1 MLAVIAEGDEVV
13 LKIRDVMSTRPFT
26 LSPDDTLQEA
36 AAMFMKHGIDGSPVV
51 DQELHL
57 LGLVT
62 KMHLYR
68 AIVDPQ
74 HLTLPVKEIMSKEV
88 FALQEEMPV
97 QILRELTFGRFP
109 VLSQGKVTGMVTKS
123 DENDVLLHELKD
135 VGNQM
140 QAVLDAA
147 YNSIVSIDGNNII
160 RIFNRSAEELFGI
173 KKEDA
178 IGRPYTEVF
187 PEGALHEILDTGSV
201 VKNRKFNYNGRTIQ
215 SNQTPIINEDG
226 TVAGAVA
233 VGQDVSDLENTYRE
247 LTLTKEMKQKM
258 DTLVS
263 SSLDSFFVADK
274 EGIVLN
280 VNEAYTR
287 ITGIQAEDI
296 LGRSMYELVDQG
308 FYKQAATLMVL
319 ETQQPVMYKETTA
332 TGRVALF
339 TGIPI
344 FDEAGELSNVMVN
357 IRDIT
362 DLESV
367 SGELEKTQEVK
378 EQLNTV
384 IQSSFDGIVETDD
397 QGNILI
403 INDAY
408 ARITGINREEMIG
421 RNVQDL
427 VRNGYYDRS
436 VSLMVIEQGKPV
448 TIEQKLKTG
457 KKLLVTGNPV
467 FNERG
472 KLIRIITNARDLT
485 ELEQLRQDMEQAQ
498 ELSRH
503 YQEELRKMRI
513 SQESN
518 FVAESQQSKDIID
531 LIMRVGKVDTTVLI
545 QGESGVG
552 KEIVAQQLH
561 KHSPRF
567 QQPFIKINCAAIPES
582 LLESELFGYE
592 AGAFTGASKNGKMG
606 IFELANK
613 GSLFLDEIGDIPL
626 HIQVKLLRVLQE
638 GEFTRVGGSKAI
650 QVDVRVIAA
659 TNRDLAKMVAEGK
672 FREDLY
678 YRLNV
683 IPVYVPPLRERK
695 EEIAPLVRH
704 FEQMFNQKYG
714 FDKSITASALGIL
727 MEYNW
732 PGNIRELRN
741 VIERAL
747 VANPDMVID
756 NFSFLKLDQSDKY
769 LKPAND
775 CGPINLQQEVE
786 DFEKQ
791 MIKKYVEKYGSL
803 RKAARLLGSSQT
815 TIWRKA
821 NQYGIITHMA
831 NEQIRNN

>member
-1 MLAVIAEGDEVV
+1 
-13 LKIRDVMSTRPFT
+13 MSTRPFT

-36 AAMFMKHGIDGSPVV
+36 AAMFMKHGVDGAPVV

-74 HLTLPVKEIMSKEV
+74 YLTLPVKEIMSKEV
-88 FALQEEMPV
+88 FALHEEMPV
-97 QILRELTFGRFP
+97 QILRDLTLDTFP

-173 KKEDA
+173 TKEDA

-201 VKNRKFNYNGRTIQ
+201 VKNRKFNYNGRTIR
-215 SNQTPIINEDG
+215 SNQTPIIDEDG

-339 TGIPI
+339 TGIPV

-408 ARITGINREEMIG
+408 ARITGINREEVIG
-421 RNVQDL
+421 RNVQEL

-592 AGAFTGASKNGKMG
+592 SGAFTGASKNGKMG

-704 FEQMFNQKYG
+704 FEQMFNEKYG

-756 NFSFLKLDQSDKY
+756 NFSFLKLDQSDKF

-831 NEQIRNN
+831 NGETRNN

>member
-1 MLAVIAEGDEVV
+1 M
-13 LKIRDVMSTRPFT
+13 KIRDVMSTRPFT

-36 AAMFMKHGIDGSPVV
+36 AAMFMKHGIDGAPVV

-74 HLTLPVKEIMSKEV
+74 NLTLPVKEIMSKEV

-436 VSLMVIEQGKPV
+436 VSLMVMEQGKPV

-513 SQESN
+513 SEESN

-659 TNRDLAKMVAEGK
+659 TNRDLGKMVAEAK

-704 FEQMFNQKYG
+704 FVQMFNQKYG

-756 NFSFLKLDQSDKY
+756 NFSFLKLNQSDKY

-831 NEQIRNN
+831 NEEIRNN